1 MGMLGR
7 VPSPVRSVVPSL
19 AKLARQGKN
28 LAQIANVTDIAS
40 PRGAMAMRVYLVV
53 IDESEEALTAL
64 RFAARRAAKT
74 NGTVHL
80 LAVVAP
86 QPFNAFAGVQA
97 TIEEEA
103 RSRAEA
109 LATSAAGS
117 LVSESGR
124 MPVISVIQGEAEKI
138 VREYLAEHPEVS
150 ALVLG
155 AAREGGPGPLVQH
168 FTGHLSHLP
177 CPLFVIPGSLSA
189 DDIDRVS

>member
-1 MGMLGR
+1 
-7 VPSPVRSVVPSL
+7 
-19 AKLARQGKN
+19 
-28 LAQIANVTDIAS
+28 
-40 PRGAMAMRVYLVV
+40 MRVYLVI
-53 IDESEEALTAL
+53 IDDSEEALTAL

-74 NGTVHL
+74 DGTVHL

-103 RSRAEA
+103 RARAEA

-117 LVSESGR
+117 LLSESGR
-124 MPVISVIQGEAEKI
+124 MPVISVIQGEAEKV
-138 VREYLAEHPEVS
+138 VRDYLAEHPEVS

-155 AAREGGPGPLVQH
+155 AAKDGNPGPLVQH
-168 FTGHLSHLP
+168 FIAHMSHLH

-189 DDIDRVS
+189 EEIDRVS